1 MKKKLVILLMCV
13 SVSIG
18 MLGCSGGDTKSKDNK
33 QESAEEQTPASPADQ
48 DTADDNVKQ
57 SETGP
62 AEQPKEEMPAGD
74 YKDTGDGTMYIACAD
89 ETSEDGKVPVIYTKE
104 GAAVIMIEVNT
115 KGFDG
120 SKQSYIYVDGLL
132 AAQEQLSDSSYSV
145 DLGDDAIA
153 VGTHK
158 VEVMQYGD
166 DEPTGEVVTYKSA
179 SYEVKAE

>member
-1 MKKKLVILLMCV
+1 MCV

-74 YKDTGDGTMYIACAD
+74 YKDTGT
-89 ETSEDGKVPVIYTKE
+89 VPCILPVQTKPPRT
-104 GAAVIMIEVNT
+104 ARC
-115 KGFDG
+115 
-120 SKQSYIYVDGLL
+120 
-132 AAQEQLSDSSYSV
+132 LSS
-145 DLGDDAIA
+145 I
-153 VGTHK
+153 
-158 VEVMQYGD
+158 
-166 DEPTGEVVTYKSA
+166 PR
-179 SYEVKAE
+179 KALPSL